1 MSSSG
6 MLSWHLKVCNKIYRL
21 CNALPFFPL
30 KMHPQEVSCKL
41 TEYLMTYCN
50 DLIFNTFDINII
62 LECWFMISNNITMMK
77 HNMQKINIFFM
88 RKGYN
93 FKFPWIFCTV
103 LLFQKSKW
111 FILKLFKWTSRIYQL
126 TGKYLWTTN
135 SFK

>member
-62 LECWFMISNNITMMK
+62 LERWFMISNNITMMK
-77 HNMQKINIFFM
+77 HNMQKNIYLFYEKRIQLQIPM
-88 RKGYN
+88 D
-93 FKFPWIFCTV
+93 
-103 LLFQKSKW
+103 LLHSSV
-111 FILKLFKWTSRIYQL
+111 ILKK
-126 TGKYLWTTN
+126 
-135 SFK
+135 